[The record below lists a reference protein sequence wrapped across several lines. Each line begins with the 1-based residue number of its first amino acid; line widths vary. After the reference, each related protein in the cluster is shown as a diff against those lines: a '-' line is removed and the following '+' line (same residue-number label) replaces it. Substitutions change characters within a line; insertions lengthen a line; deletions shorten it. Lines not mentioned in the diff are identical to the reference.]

1 MHDMG
6 WFRANLDAIAQ
17 RLSTRGLSLPVDE
30 YKDLDR
36 RRRAAITEAETL
48 RANQNVQSR
57 EIAKLRKEGTDT
69 TELQRLS
76 REAGDRISE
85 LAKSVEEVDAAFRE
99 MLAGVPN
106 IPHESVPVG
115 KSADDNVVVRTCGEP
130 PVFDFEPKAHW

>member
-6 WFRANLDAIAQ
+6 WFRANLDAVAQ
-17 RLSTRGLSLPVDE
+17 RLSTRGLVLPVEE

-48 RANQNVQSR
+48 RADQNSQSR
-57 EIAKLRKEGTDT
+57 EIAKLRKEGADT

-76 REAGDRISE
+76 REAGDRIGE
-85 LAKSVEEVDAAFRE
+85 LTKSVDEVDAAFRE

-106 IPHESVPVG
+106 LPHESGPVG
-115 KSADDNVVVRTCGEP
+115 ASADEN
-130 PVFDFEPKAHW
+130 